1 MLDAKGHSTT
11 GRCCSFDDGLDDE
24 GANSPSLLIRQQLK
38 VPNREVPVLSCD
50 VDQPDALSTR
60 DPDRLHPSATE
71 RATANPTV
79 FAFGPVHYQ
88 LDLASGGHAVD
99 VPNPVEVSLVQ
110 TGKADRTDLMAHAL
124 TLDRCGNCAA
134 RRRETAAAPVNVRM
148 CRCPGSLLPMSG
160 RRP

>member
-1 MLDAKGHSTT
+1 MPLSGTPSADERSVVKTRGSDTAALGRVTHEHDVLTALGDHESEPLIERLRSWISVLDAKGHSTT

-50 VDQPDALSTR
+50 VDQPDALSAR
-60 DPDRLHPSATE
+60 DPDRLHPSAAE

-88 LDLASGGHAVD
+88 LDL
-99 VPNPVEVSLVQ
+99 
-110 TGKADRTDLMAHAL
+110 
-124 TLDRCGNCAA
+124 
-134 RRRETAAAPVNVRM
+134 
-148 CRCPGSLLPMSG
+148 
-160 RRP
+160 